1 MLEISIFGHILE
13 TDGIPC
19 LYRGFGTFAVA
30 SLPGRVLVLTS
41 LEISKDMMLKYTE
54 GLDIAESSL
63 IILLSRELHVTVNFN
78 HHSKYGVQFPCL
90 GAIGMVMESYL
101 YFGVQSESSP
111 LFMMDF
117 YN

>member
-13 TDGIPC
+13 TDGIPS

-30 SLPGRVLVLTS
+30 SLPGRVLALTS

-78 HHSKYGVQFPCL
+78 HHSK
-90 GAIGMVMESYL
+90 
-101 YFGVQSESSP
+101 
-111 LFMMDF
+111 
-117 YN
+117 